1 MGNSLSKPLN
11 FSVGDK
17 VKILKGKNKGRW
29 GNIVKMGN
37 SFCFVDVRI
46 FTKEV
51 SKGDLIDEFTD
62 SREKVKIDF
71 MEKVEDLVI
80 TMPEESQLK
89 PVIDF
94 DKNDASY
101 NKVLMDEVME
111 SLKVDT
117 NEPLDIS
124 EVLPTI
130 DEALKLRQT
139 NFHLEDELNKLQN
152 EIVDMKKIKIT
163 CNCEEEII
171 RLKELLSF
179 YISK

>member
-1 MGNSLSKPLN
+1 MGNSQSKPLN
-11 FSVGDK
+11 FEVGDK

-29 GNIVKMGN
+29 GNIIKLSN

-62 SREKVKIDF
+62 SREKVKIEF
-71 MEKVEDLVI
+71 MEKVDDIVI
-80 TMPEESQLK
+80 TMPDETQLK

-94 DKNDASY
+94 DSNDASY

-117 NEPLDIS
+117 DEPLDIS

-139 NFHLEDELNKLQN
+139 NFHLEDENTKLQN
-152 EIVDMKKIKIT
+152 QIVDMKKIKIT
-163 CNCEEEII
+163 CDCQTEIM
-171 RLKELLSF
+171 RLKELLKF
-179 YISK
+179 YISQ